1 MKGKRFTEEQ
11 IIRVLKEAEGGLKV
25 SDLCRQHGISEA
37 TYYRWRSKYGGME
50 VSEAKPLRALE
61 EENRRLK
68 QLVAD
73 KELDILGLRAAL
85 SKKY

>member
-11 IIRVLKEAEGGLKV
+11 IIRVLKEAESGLKV
-25 SDLCRQHGISEA
+25 SDLCRQQGISEA
-37 TYYRWRSKYGGME
+37 KR
-50 VSEAKPLRALE
+50 LRALE

-73 KELDILGLRAAL
+73 KELDILGLRAAR
-85 SKKY
+85 

>member
-37 TYYRWRSKYGGME
+37 TYYRWKSKYGGM
-50 VSEAKPLRALE
+50 VSRVNYSCRFLLPH
-61 EENRRLK
+61 
-68 QLVAD
+68 
-73 KELDILGLRAAL
+73 
-85 SKKY
+85 